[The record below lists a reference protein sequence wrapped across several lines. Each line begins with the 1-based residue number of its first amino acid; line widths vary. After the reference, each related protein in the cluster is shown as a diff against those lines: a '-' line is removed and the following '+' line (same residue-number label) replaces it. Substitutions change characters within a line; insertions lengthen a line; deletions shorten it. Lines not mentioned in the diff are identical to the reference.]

1 MTDFERQKAEAEQ
14 RVKEMNRRYNEKA
27 SSKSAPKSQPPPAKP
42 QKSTPFDIFKLLKL
56 DGFRSDSDRLL
67 LLGLFLLLNSQEAD
81 ELLLYALIY
90 IML

>member
-14 RVKEMNRRYNEKA
+14 RVKEMNRRYTEKA
-27 SSKSAPKSQPPPAKP
+27 AAKPAEEKPQPKP

-56 DGFRSDSDRLL
+56 DSFRADSDRLL

>member
-42 QKSTPFDIFKLLKL
+42 PKSTPFDIFKLLKL

>member
-1 MTDFERQKAEAEQ
+1 MTEFERQKAEAEQ
-14 RVKEMNRRYNEKA
+14 RVKEMNRRYTEKA
-27 SSKSAPKSQPPPAKP
+27 AGKPALPKPEPMPPKN
-42 QKSTPFDIFKLLKL
+42 TPFDIFKLLKL
-56 DGFRSDSDRLL
+56 DGFRADSDRLL